1 MRAIARKRGFGIFT
15 TIAGPS
21 LKEVVW
27 SESDSPNFTIK
38 NELSPAQLAAYDTA
52 LESCRAQAV
61 KKVTGQVVR
70 SAEDL
75 AEQRNQMIDQTLDRE
90 LNGDPELIEL
100 AAAMGDCLKGKGY
113 RIDSVRPADIGRQ
126 VPDTFEEQLKRI
138 ALNDDIPEEGIGE
151 GRYIVPRLAPATA
164 RQWADKEIKAA
175 LDDVE
180 CGKDFY
186 AAYEPRTVIELRAIT
201 KEFPSR
207 PPVRA
212 LDDVSFRVDRGDY
225 VAIVGPSG
233 SGKSTLLN
241 VLGLLDRPTTGSY
254 RLDGTGTTALKDG
267 ARTKLRG
274 DRIGFV
280 FQSFHLLPHRSL
292 TENVMLAE
300 VYGGR
305 PRRGR
310 RERALAALERVG
322 LGHRTGFPAGRLSG
336 GERQR
341 AAIARALMGEP
352 ALLLCDEPTGNLDS
366 RNTEAVLSLFAGLRT
381 QGLTIVVITHERE
394 VSERAERR
402 VRITDGMLTEA

>member
-1 MRAIARKRGFGIFT
+1 M
-15 TIAGPS
+15 
-21 LKEVVW
+21 
-27 SESDSPNFTIK
+27 SEP
-38 NELSPAQLAAYDTA
+38 
-52 LESCRAQAV
+52 
-61 KKVTGQVVR
+61 
-70 SAEDL
+70 
-75 AEQRNQMIDQTLDRE
+75 
-90 LNGDPELIEL
+90 
-100 AAAMGDCLKGKGY
+100 
-113 RIDSVRPADIGRQ
+113 
-126 VPDTFEEQLKRI
+126 
-138 ALNDDIPEEGIGE
+138 
-151 GRYIVPRLAPATA
+151 
-164 RQWADKEIKAA
+164 
-175 LDDVE
+175 
-180 CGKDFY
+180 
-186 AAYEPRTVIELRAIT
+186 VIELRAIT

-254 RLDGTGTTALKDG
+254 RLDGTETTTLKDG
-267 ARTKLRG
+267 ARTRLRG

-292 TENVMLAE
+292 AENVMLAE

-322 LGHRTGFPAGRLSG
+322 LGHRTGFPPGRLSG